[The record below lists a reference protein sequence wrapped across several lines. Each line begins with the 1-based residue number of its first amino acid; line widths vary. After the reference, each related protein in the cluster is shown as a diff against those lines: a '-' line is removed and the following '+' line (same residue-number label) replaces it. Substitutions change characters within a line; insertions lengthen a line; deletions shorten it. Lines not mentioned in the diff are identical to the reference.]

1 MKIIH
6 YDDHVKA
13 RAAVYPE
20 IGDQLDAL
28 WKLFDHMFGAA
39 ELPVPAAQALRERIA
54 DVKARYPKRP
64 PNVE

>member
-13 RAAVYPE
+13 RAAAYPDV
-20 IGDQLDAL
+20 GDQLDAL
-28 WKLFDHMFGAA
+28 WKLFDRMYGAG
-39 ELPVPAAQALRERIA
+39 EFPVPAAQAMRERIA
-54 DVKARYPKRP
+54 DVKQRYPKKP